1 MNKALLS
8 TGSGEWETPQELF
21 DSLNAANAFDL
32 DVCATAD
39 NAKCKRFF
47 SKDQDGLTKDWT
59 GRVWCNPP
67 YGRDVGK
74 WVKKANE
81 EHAKH
86 GTVIVML
93 LPARTDT
100 KWMHDLIFG
109 SANVIFL
116 PGRLKFTG
124 SNNSAP
130 FPSMLAIWGSL
141 ENAVINLT
149 DKLGGFG
156 VLEGHKGKSQK

>member
-1 MNKALLS
+1 MNKALFS
-8 TGSGEWETPQELF
+8 TGSGEWETPQELYN
-21 DSLNAANAFDL
+21 SLNAACGFDL

-39 NAKCKRFF
+39 NAKCQRFY
-47 SKDQDGLTKDWT
+47 SKEQDGLTQDWI

-67 YGRDVGK
+67 YGRDVEK
-74 WVKKANE
+74 WVKKAND

-86 GTVIVML
+86 GTFIVML

-100 KWMHDLIFG
+100 KWIHNLIFG
-109 SANVIFL
+109 VANVIFL

-141 ENAVINLT
+141 ENTVVYLT

-156 VLEGHKGKSQK
+156 VFEGHKGKGQK